1 MARAGL
7 SLSSVNRWERGGSP
21 PRRETAE
28 KLDALLGAE
37 GALLARCQE
46 AKDGFTVPP
55 WARDLAS
62 IEAKARAVEVVAPV
76 LVPGYLQSPTYAET
90 P

>member
-1 MARAGL
+1 M
-7 SLSSVNRWERGGSP
+7 
-21 PRRETAE
+21 
-28 KLDALLGAE
+28 
-37 GALLARCQE
+37 LARCQE